1 MTASS
6 PPAWTTGVRREVLPN
21 GLTVLVQR
29 DRSAPVAAVVTHVK
43 AGFFDEP
50 DEWAGISHV
59 LEHMFFKGTPT
70 RGVGQIAKET
80 KAAGGYLNASTTY
93 DHTSYFAVLPAARLR
108 EAVTIQADALMHASV
123 NADELGRELQVI
135 IQEAKR
141 KLDHPGAVTH
151 ETLHEVMYDRHRIR
165 RWRIG
170 YEKVLAGFTRADV
183 FGYYQSRYVPSRTIV
198 SIVGDV
204 EEESALALARET
216 YGPWAAAPGAV
227 NPSPA
232 EPPRRTVRVRTLR
245 GDVTQAELALGWR
258 GVPALDPRA
267 SALDLAAGVLGA
279 GRGSWLYR
287 ALRESGLATS
297 VSVHHY
303 SPTELGVFSIGV
315 TCEADRVGPVIDRI
329 AEATA
334 RLVLVGP
341 SPEDFERARTLLL
354 TRWSR
359 GMEEMEGRASSLAA
373 AEALEGYAFL
383 DREFAALAAV
393 TAEEVREAARQV
405 LDPESVSAVAYLPRT
420 AGTDLTVDGLA
431 GAFAVTSIA
440 PAPIPGTAAAAIH
453 TPRNAPGRMEQ
464 GVLHVA
470 LPAFDLLL
478 RHKPGV
484 PTVSLGAYFPRHD
497 FDPVGKAGLGAL
509 TVRASLRGAAGLDA
523 AGLAFASER
532 LGGTLGGS
540 VGLDWT
546 GLGGTMLSSRLA
558 AAASLL
564 DAVLHA
570 PSFEQAQ
577 VEAERQLLVEET
589 RQVADDMFRFPFQLA
604 MAGAFGEAGYGV
616 PALGLPADLA
626 ALTVDDVRR
635 WHAERLVAGR
645 GVIVAVGDLDP
656 EQAAAVLAGTF
667 GRHSLRAAHPL
678 DAPGSWSLTAGPQQR
693 VVARQKAQT
702 AFAMV
707 FPGPS
712 RRDPARFAVEVW
724 AAIASGL
731 GGRLFEALRDRRSLA
746 YTVMA
751 SSWQKARAGALLSYI
766 ATSPERED
774 EARREM
780 LKELLRFADEAVT
793 PVELSQATNYLV
805 GQTAVQ
811 RQSGSAVAAEILEAW
826 LAGGGLADLADSE
839 ARYRAVTA
847 EAVRAVAE
855 RILGGRSGTSETVV
869 RAEGVIRGEGG
880 GK

>member
-1 MTASS
+1 MT
-6 PPAWTTGVRREVLPN
+6 PPLLPSWTAGVRREVLPN
-21 GLTVLVQR
+21 GLTLLVQR

-50 DEWAGISHV
+50 DAWAGISHV

-93 DHTSYFAVLPAARLR
+93 DHTSYFAVLPATQLR

-123 NADELGRELQVI
+123 DADELARELQVI

-151 ETLHEVMYDRHRIR
+151 ETLHEVMYDQHRIR

-170 YEKVLAGFTRADV
+170 YEKDLAGFTRADV
-183 FGYYQSRYVPSRTIV
+183 FGYYRSRYVPSRTIV

-204 EEESALALARET
+204 DEGEALALARDT
-216 YGPWAAAPGAV
+216 YGDWIAAPGAV

-232 EPPRRTVRVRTLR
+232 EPLRRSVRVRTLR

-258 GVPALDPRA
+258 GVSALDSRA
-267 SALDLAAGVLGA
+267 TALDLAAGVLGA

-287 ALRESGLATS
+287 SLRESGLATS
-297 VSVHHY
+297 VSAHHY

-315 TCEADRVGPVIDRI
+315 TCEADRVGAIIDRI
-329 AEATA
+329 AEATT
-334 RLVLVGP
+334 RMVLAGP
-341 SPEDFERARTLLL
+341 SPDECERARTLLL

-359 GMEEMEGRASSLAA
+359 SMEEMEGRASSLAA
-373 AEALEGYAFL
+373 AEALQGYELL

-393 TAEEVREAARQV
+393 TIEEVREAARQI
-405 LDPESVSAVAYLPRT
+405 LDPEAVSAVAYLPRT
-420 AGTDLTVDGLA
+420 TGADLSVDALA
-431 GAFAVTSIA
+431 IAFAVTSIS
-440 PAPIPGTAAAAIH
+440 PTPPPGSTVTVVH
-453 TPRNAPGRMEQ
+453 TPRTTSGRTEQ

-484 PTVSLGAYFPRHD
+484 PTVSLGAYFPRYR
-497 FDPVGKAGLGAL
+497 FDPVGKAGIGAL

-532 LGGTLGGS
+532 LGGTLGSS

-546 GLGGTMLSSRLA
+546 GLGGTVLSSRLA
-558 AAASLL
+558 EAASLL
-564 DAVLHA
+564 DAVVHDPAFA
-570 PSFEQAQ
+570 PSQ

-604 MAGAFGEAGYGV
+604 MTGAFGDSGYGV
-616 PALGLPADLA
+616 PANGLPADLA
-626 ALTVDDVRR
+626 NLTVEDVRH
-635 WHAERLVAGR
+635 WHAERVLGAR

-656 EQAAAVLAGTF
+656 EQAASMLAGTF
-667 GRHSLRAAHPL
+667 GRHAARPACAL
-678 DAPGSWSLTAGPQQR
+678 DQPVAWRLATTVEQQ
-693 VVARQKAQT
+693 VVSRQKAQS

-712 RRDPARFAVEVW
+712 RRDPMRYAADVW
-724 AAIASGL
+724 TAIASGL

-774 EARREM
+774 EARHEM
-780 LKELLRFADEAVT
+780 LAELLRFAEEEVT
-793 PVELSQATNYLV
+793 PTELSQATNYLV
-805 GQTAVQ
+805 GQTAVT
-811 RQSGSAVAAEILEAW
+811 RQSGSAVAGEILDAW
-826 LAGGGLADLADSE
+826 LAGSGLADLGDHE
-839 ARYRAVTA
+839 ARYREVTA
-847 EAVRAVAE
+847 GAVRAVAE
-855 RILGGRSGTSETVV
+855 RVLGGKRGRTESIV
-869 RAEGVIRGEGG
+869 RAEGVVRGEGG

>member
-1 MTASS
+1 MTS
-6 PPAWTTGVRREVLPN
+6 PALLSWTAGVRREVLPN

-29 DRSAPVAAVVTHVK
+29 DRSAPVTAVVTHVK

-50 DEWAGISHV
+50 DEWVGISHV
-59 LEHMFFKGTPT
+59 LEHMFFKGTPS
-70 RGVGQIAKET
+70 RGVGQIARET

-93 DHTSYFAVLPAARLR
+93 DHTVYFAVLPAAQLR
-108 EAVTIQADALMHASV
+108 EAVTIQADALMHASID
-123 NADELGRELQVI
+123 ADELGRELQVI
-135 IQEAKR
+135 IQEARR

-183 FGYYQSRYVPSRTIV
+183 FGYYCSRYVPSRTIV

-204 EEESALALARET
+204 DEGEALALARAT
-216 YGPWAAAPGAV
+216 YGVWAAAPGAV
-227 NPSPA
+227 NPSPE
-232 EPPRRTVRVRTLR
+232 EPPRRAVRARTLR
-245 GDVTQAELALGWR
+245 GDVTQAELALGWH

-267 SALDLAAGVLGA
+267 SALDLAAGILGA

-297 VSVHHY
+297 VSAHHY

-315 TCEADRVGPVIDRI
+315 ICEADRVGAVVERI

-334 RLVLVGP
+334 RLVLAGP
-341 SPEDFERARTLLL
+341 SPDDFERARTLLL

-373 AEALEGYAFL
+373 AEALEGYELL
-383 DREFAALAAV
+383 DREFVALAAV
-393 TAEEVREAARQV
+393 TPEEVREAARQI
-405 LDPESVSAVAYLPRT
+405 LDPEAVSAVAYLPRT
-420 AGTDLTVDGLA
+420 AGTDLTVDALA
-431 GAFAVTSIA
+431 AAFAVTSIST
-440 PAPIPGTAAAAIH
+440 PAKPRSTAAVVHA
-453 TPRNAPGRMEQ
+453 PRAAPGRAAQ

-478 RHKPGV
+478 RRKPGV

-497 FDPVGKAGLGAL
+497 FDPVGQAGLGAL
-509 TVRASLRGAAGLDA
+509 TVRACLRGAAGLDA

-532 LGGTLGGS
+532 LGGTLGAS
-540 VGLDWT
+540 IGLDWS

-558 AAASLL
+558 EAASLL
-564 DAVLHA
+564 DAVLHG
-570 PSFEQAQ
+570 PTFERAQ

-604 MAGAFGEAGYGV
+604 MAGAFGESGYGV
-616 PALGLPADLA
+616 PALGLPAELA
-626 ALTVDDVRR
+626 TLAVEDVRR
-635 WHAERLVAGR
+635 WHAEHVIAGR

-656 EQAAAVLAGTF
+656 DQAAAVLAGTF
-667 GRHSLRAAHPL
+667 GRHPSRPAHAL
-678 DAPGSWSLTAGPQQR
+678 DTPVSWCLATAPKLR
-693 VVARQKAQT
+693 VVVRQKTQT
-702 AFAMV
+702 ACAMV

-712 RRDPARFAVEVW
+712 RRDPARYAAEVW
-724 AAIASGL
+724 TAIASGL

-751 SSWQKARAGALLSYI
+751 SSWQKARAGALLSYV

-793 PVELSQATNYLV
+793 PAELSQARNYLV
-805 GQTAVQ
+805 GQTAVN
-811 RQSGSAVAAEILEAW
+811 RQSGSAVAGEILDAW
-826 LAGGGLADLADSE
+826 LAGGGLTDLADSE
-839 ARYRAVTA
+839 AQYRGVTA
-847 EAVRAVAE
+847 ETVRAVAE
-855 RILGGRSGTSETVV
+855 RILGGRSGTGETVV
-869 RAEGVIRGEGG
+869 RAEGVVRGEGG